1 MVLNLGAYLSYL
13 RELFNISVWIHMHS
27 YCKGCGRAC
36 RGSWKHARC
45 QALQVILIYS
55 HRGIAGRKE

>member
-13 RELFNISVWIHMHS
+13 RELFNINVWIHMHS

-36 RGSWKHARC
+36 RGSWKHALC
-45 QALQVILIYS
+45 QSSPGNSDIFP
-55 HRGIAGRKE
+55 